1 MALNEMATA
10 TYYRNCVGKNFNS
23 GIGKCPLNAGHVKA
37 IILIEHGQIL
47 PATLTASSIEVACHA
62 ARPARI
68 YPLKQIVE
76 FAPEGGE
83 AQTSENGYGGT
94 KIVGYSAFNPTWT
107 MADNDFNLRMNI
119 VRAKGISFD
128 AYFVDDNKV
137 IYGKWN
143 EYGEFAGV
151 PLVGI
156 AEGGNLFDTSSD
168 TDSLTVQTYVKDF
181 EDWMANI
188 AIQQV
193 DFDIVGALEG
203 LVFVKFAA
211 GSAFDKYKLVNVADE
226 LDVTAYYG
234 QLIVDNAATALE
246 SGTSA
251 SYSATTNELTITG
264 TPKLAAPSVLL
275 AAGITGIEQW

>member
-1 MALNEMATA
+1 MA

-62 ARPARI
+62 NRPARI
-68 YPLKQIVE
+68 YPLKHIVE

-128 AYFVDDNKV
+128 AYFVDDNKI

-143 EYGEFAGV
+143 ENGEFAGV

-168 TDSLTVQTYVKDF
+168 SDSLTVQTYVKDF

-211 GSAFDKYKLVNVADE
+211 GSAANKYKLVNVADD

-234 QLIVDNAATALE
+234 QLIADNAATALT

-251 SYSATTNELTITG
+251 SYSAVNNELTITG
-264 TPKLAAPSVLL
+264 TPTLAAPSVLQG
-275 AAGITGIEQW
+275 AGITGIEQW

>member
-1 MALNEMATA
+1 MEIVMA

-23 GIGKCPLNAGHVKA
+23 GIGKCPINAGHVKA
-37 IILIEHGQIL
+37 IILVEHGQLL
-47 PATLTASSIEVACHA
+47 PATLTASSLEVACHA

-119 VRAKGISFD
+119 MRAKGIAFD
-128 AYFVDDNKV
+128 AYFIDDNNI
-137 IYGKWN
+137 IYGKWDDDN
-143 EYGEFAGV
+143 FAGV

-156 AEGGNLFDTSSD
+156 AQGGNLFDSSSD
-168 TDSLTVQTYVKDF
+168 SDSLTVQTYVKDF
-181 EDWMANI
+181 EAWMANI

-211 GSAFDKYKLVNVADE
+211 GSATNKYKLVNVADD

-234 QLIVDNAATALE
+234 QLIVDNAAQALA

-251 SYSATTNELTITG
+251 SYDATKNELTITG
-264 TPKLAAPSVLL
+264 TPKLAAPSVLQ

>member
-1 MALNEMATA
+1 MA

-62 ARPARI
+62 NRPARI
-68 YPLKQIVE
+68 YPLKHIVE

-94 KIVGYSAFNPTWT
+94 KIVGYSAFNPT
-107 MADNDFNLRMNI
+107 
-119 VRAKGISFD
+119 D
-128 AYFVDDNKV
+128 AYFVDDNKI

-143 EYGEFAGV
+143 ENGEFAGV

-211 GSAFDKYKLVNVADE
+211 GSASNKYKLVNVADD

-234 QLIVDNAATALE
+234 QLIADNAATALT

-251 SYSATTNELTITG
+251 SYSAVNNELTITG
-264 TPKLAAPSVLL
+264 TPKLAAPSVLQG
-275 AAGITGIEQW
+275 AGITGIEQW

>member
-1 MALNEMATA
+1 MA

-62 ARPARI
+62 NRPARI
-68 YPLKQIVE
+68 YPLKHIVE

-143 EYGEFAGV
+143 ENGEFAGV

-168 TDSLTVQTYVKDF
+168 TDLCEGLRGLDGEHRYPASRLRHRRSSRGFGIRQVRRRLSF
-181 EDWMANI
+181 
-188 AIQQV
+188 QQV
-193 DFDIVGALEG
+193 Q
-203 LVFVKFAA
+203 A
-211 GSAFDKYKLVNVADE
+211 GE
-226 LDVTAYYG
+226 RG
-234 QLIVDNAATALE
+234 
-246 SGTSA
+246 
-251 SYSATTNELTITG
+251 
-264 TPKLAAPSVLL
+264 
-275 AAGITGIEQW
+275 